1 LHYPPIHFF
10 SAFADKGNAAGLAT
24 AQLPNTE
31 EFASRVITLPI
42 YPGLGTENAALIAD
56 TFIQAFEPEFA

>member
-10 SAFADKGNAAGLAT
+10 SAFADKTEASGPSEVR
-24 AQLPNTE
+24 LPNTE

-42 YPGLGTENAALIAD
+42 YPGLGTDDAAVIAD
-56 TFIQAFEPEFA
+56 TLIQALEPEFA